1 MALPNLRS
9 IFASS
14 RTSEEERQLSRTTFY
29 KFTAFVGACLVISLL
44 AAQKGINPSKKKDY
58 GPSVA
63 LIIRNCFLKTFFG
76 TTCTNWRPLFLKDP
90 EVWSVLDNLYAMS
103 YLHQGPYI
111 QLPFSFP
118 FFCR

>member
-44 AAQKGINPSKKKDY
+44 AARNSGREFGGKATR
-58 GPSVA
+58 SVVNMVA
-63 LIIRNCFLKTFFG
+63 G
-76 TTCTNWRPLFLKDP
+76 
-90 EVWSVLDNLYAMS
+90 S
-103 YLHQGPYI
+103 QGKI
-111 QLPFSFP
+111 V
-118 FFCR
+118 

>member
-44 AAQKGINPSKKKDY
+44 AA
-58 GPSVA
+58 
-63 LIIRNCFLKTFFG
+63 RNSGRDLRG
-76 TTCTNWRPLFLKDP
+76 TARGVVGMVSGTPGKL
-90 EVWSVLDNLYAMS
+90 V
-103 YLHQGPYI
+103 
-111 QLPFSFP
+111 
-118 FFCR
+118 